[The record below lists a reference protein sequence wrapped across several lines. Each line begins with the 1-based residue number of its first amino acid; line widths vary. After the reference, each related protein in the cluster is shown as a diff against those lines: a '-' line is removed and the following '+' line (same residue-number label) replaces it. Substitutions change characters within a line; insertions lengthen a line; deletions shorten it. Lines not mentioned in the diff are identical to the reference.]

1 MKKFIYFFT
10 LIISYLI
17 VSCVSTVDEGTEK
30 AELWQYEVTSFHLI
44 DSTLNVSEVEL
55 VKVLNDVNN
64 VIAELGYP
72 GAGYYLWKVQK
83 DTIMQYRYMIN
94 GYWPDK
100 AAYDSI
106 HHSEAYKSAWDKH
119 SEFLEPMRPQS
130 VYRRYDL
137 IK

>member
-1 MKKFIYFFT
+1 MRKFIYVFALF
-10 LIISYLI
+10 ISYAI

-30 AELWQYEVTSFHLI
+30 AELWQYEFSTLHLY

-55 VKVLNDVNN
+55 AKVLNDFND

-72 GAGYYLWKVQK
+72 GAGYFLWKVQN
-83 DTIMQYRYMIN
+83 DTIMQHRYMIT

-100 AAYDSI
+100 EARDSV
-106 HHSEAYKSAWDKH
+106 HNSEAWKSAWDKH
-119 SEFLEPMRPQS
+119 SELLKTVRAQS
-130 VYRRYDL
+130 VYRRYEL